1 MVADA
6 VIWFALFYTANAYF
20 WSPQNFYTVS
30 LTVIQCMYVCWGNG
44 RIKIPCVSWWHGG
57 FADRSVLT
65 GWNQTHRHQ
74 DTPEAQTESSSEA
87 VCHGTARLSPLPP
100 CHSNL
105 PGSTPV
111 WACAA
116 RHLSTCVTRSRNKTT
131 ARTKWDLAISAN
143 TSQPEPTNRLA
154 GGGRHSRES
163 VLDNIISVWAWF
175 SDNSENIQ
183 FCDTFHREHISLDPR
198 GGNTIPRTW
207 LY

>member
-1 MVADA
+1 MRGFFPCQCSLCESQALGFIKA
-6 VIWFALFYTANAYF
+6 QRQSSWFTLFYTANAYF

-30 LTVIQCMYVCWGNG
+30 LTVIQCMHVCWGNG
-44 RIKIPCVSWWHGG
+44 RIKIPCMSWWHGS
-57 FADRSVLT
+57 FADRSVFT

-74 DTPEAQTESSSEA
+74 DTPEAQTESSSAA

-100 CHSNL
+100 RHSNL

-116 RHLSTCVTRSRNKTT
+116 RHLSTCVTRGRNKTT

-154 GGGRHSRES
+154 GGGADGAVRASW
-163 VLDNIISVWAWF
+163 II
-175 SDNSENIQ
+175 
-183 FCDTFHREHISLDPR
+183 
-198 GGNTIPRTW
+198 
-207 LY
+207 